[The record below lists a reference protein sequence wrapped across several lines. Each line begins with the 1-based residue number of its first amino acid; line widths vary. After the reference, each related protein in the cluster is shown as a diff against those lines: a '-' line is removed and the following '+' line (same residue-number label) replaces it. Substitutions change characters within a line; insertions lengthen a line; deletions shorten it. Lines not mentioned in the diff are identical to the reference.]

1 MRPAAGVVGAGG
13 AGFPAHVKL
22 NGKAEYVIANG
33 AECEPLLRVDQLL
46 MQREAK
52 RVVRGVALAME
63 ATGAARGVIAT
74 KAHYHDAVH
83 ALEQALGGRNDITL
97 HLMDS
102 YYPSGDEKSII
113 FEVSGRVVPSG
124 KLPLDVGCVVSNV
137 ATLVNISAAVEGT
150 PVIRKDVTVGGDV
163 PHPITVTV
171 PIGSPIRE
179 VIALSGFSGSRE
191 NFALIVG
198 GPCMGRLEEDWD
210 APITKTTGGLLL
222 LRRMHPLI
230 VRRTQSPERMLKVAR
245 AVCCQCSQ
253 CTQMCPRNALGLN
266 VQPHKAMRAL
276 ITGNGALLGDP
287 KTILACSSCGVC
299 TNYACHMGLVPSEVM
314 ALYKSA
320 GVNPMG
326 GCIPMLIQF
335 PILIAMFRFFPASI
349 ELRGKSFLWA
359 DDLSSYDS
367 ILHLPFNIP
376 FYGDHVSLFALL
388 MAVSVFISSK
398 INYAQTAGAGPQM
411 AGMKFMMLYLMP
423 LMLLFW
429 FNNYSSGLSYY
440 YLVSNII
447 TIGQTYAFRY
457 IVNEDKLHHRMKENA
472 KKDRQTTCFVL
483 TKCAIIY
490 EKKQWSIVICGSN

>member
-1 MRPAAGVVGAGG
+1 
-13 AGFPAHVKL
+13 
-22 NGKAEYVIANG
+22 
-33 AECEPLLRVDQLL
+33 
-46 MQREAK
+46 
-52 RVVRGVALAME
+52 
-63 ATGAARGVIAT
+63 
-74 KAHYHDAVH
+74 
-83 ALEQALGGRNDITL
+83 
-97 HLMDS
+97 MDS

-150 PVIRKDVTVGGDV
+150 PVIRKDVTVGGEV

-179 VIALSGFSGSRE
+179 VIALSGFSGSCK

-222 LRRMHPLI
+222 LRRTHSLI
-230 VRRTQSPERMLKVAR
+230 ARRTQSPERMLKVAR

-314 ALYKSA
+314 ALYKSELSKN
-320 GVNPMG
+320 GIRPEPEMDITPDPFITYKRVPVSR
-326 GCIPMLIQF
+326 
-335 PILIAMFRFFPASI
+335 LIARM
-349 ELRGKSFLWA
+349 
-359 DDLSSYDS
+359 
-367 ILHLPFNIP
+367 
-376 FYGDHVSLFALL
+376 
-388 MAVSVFISSK
+388 
-398 INYAQTAGAGPQM
+398 
-411 AGMKFMMLYLMP
+411 
-423 LMLLFW
+423 
-429 FNNYSSGLSYY
+429 GLSAYDVPAPY
-440 YLVSNII
+440 TETGYQPGSVTLLLRQHVGKPAVPVVRTGDRVHAGDVVAEIPEKSLGARIHAPI
-447 TIGQTYAFRY
+447 DG
-457 IVNEDKLHHRMKENA
+457 IVTRVDA
-472 KKDRQTTCFVL
+472 K
-483 TKCAIIY
+483 AIQVAGG
-490 EKKQWSIVICGSN
+490 ESA